1 MRKYSYEGIGQWSAT
16 FACEKVAE
24 GQVVKISDS
33 GTVSGCKAG
42 ERFDGVAVSVG
53 RDGAACAVA
62 LGGMVKTGYSGESAP
77 AAGWCTLAAD
87 GSGGVTVSG
96 GGTAAGAAAQS
107 GGTESAGTES
117 AGGAAAP
124 AGREYLV
131 ADVDKSART
140 VTFVL

>member
-24 GQVVKISDS
+24 GEVVKISDS
-33 GTVSGCKAG
+33 GTVCGCKAG

-62 LGGMVKTGYSGESAP
+62 LGGMVKAGYSGESAP
-77 AAGWCTLAAD
+77 AAGRCTLAAD
-87 GSGGVTVSG
+87 GSGGVTVPEEETG
-96 GGTAAGAAAQS
+96 QAKAAGD
-107 GGTESAGTES
+107 GTES

-131 ADVDKSART
+131 ADVDKSAKT